1 MFRKIIFGSL
11 LLLFV
16 NHYTYS
22 QEDVTLKGYFLED
35 SIKIGIGT
43 PYVLTAKYPISVDF
57 IFPDSLYDFSPYELD
72 EKLYYPTKSDSEYSY
87 DSAVYYLTSFE
98 IDSIQFYQMPAFI
111 LKGKDSVILTT
122 QKDSIFLQQ
131 LVSEIPDSV
140 AVEAMPLIE
149 NTTYKKVNFQFN
161 YPYLI
166 IGLVLLFIILII
178 VFVFFGKPIRKWF
191 LLKKM
196 SKAHMAYLDQLDK
209 TIASDKNYEHLIT
222 LWKNYHAKLEG
233 EPYTSYTTK
242 ELLKLAPVKSIET
255 VLRNIDKAIYGKPIT
270 LPISELYQ
278 LKNFSQER
286 FEEKIKEVENG

>member
-11 LLLFV
+11 LLLII
-16 NHYTYS
+16 NHQTYS
-22 QEDVTLKGYFLED
+22 QEDVTIKGYFLED
-35 SIKIGIGT
+35 SIKIGIGS
-43 PYVLTAKYPISVDF
+43 PYVLTAKYPITVDL
-57 IFPDSLYDFSPYELD
+57 IFPDSLYDFSPYELE
-72 EKLYYPTKSDSEYSY
+72 EKLYYPTKSDAEYSY
-87 DSAVYYLTSFE
+87 DSAIYYLSSFE
-98 IDSIQFYQMPAFI
+98 IDSIQYYQMPAFI
-111 LKGKDSVILTT
+111 LKGKDSLVVTS
-122 QKDSIFLQQ
+122 QRDSIFLKQ

-166 IGLVLLFIILII
+166 IGLVVLLIALVII
-178 VFVFFGKPIRKWF
+178 FVFFGKPIRKWF
-191 LLKKM
+191 ILRKMNKK
-196 SKAHMAYLDQLDK
+196 HNEYLDQLER
-209 TIASDKNYEHLIT
+209 TITADKNYEHLIT

-242 ELLKLAPVKSIET
+242 ELLRLAPVKGIET

-270 LPISELYQ
+270 LPVSELYQ

-286 FEEKIKEVENG
+286 FDEKIKEVQNG

>member
-16 NHYTYS
+16 NHFTYS

-35 SIKIGIGT
+35 SIKIGVGT
-43 PYVLTAKYPISVDF
+43 PYVLTAKYPISVDL
-57 IFPDSLYDFSPYELD
+57 IFPDSLYDFSPYELG
-72 EKLYYPTKSDSEYSY
+72 EKLYYPTSSGSEYSY

-98 IDSIQFYQMPAFI
+98 IDSIQYYQMPAFI
-111 LKGKDSVILTT
+111 LKGKDSIVLTAT
-122 QKDSIFLQQ
+122 KDSIFLQQ

-149 NTTYKKVNFQFN
+149 NTTYKKVNFEFN

-166 IGLVLLFIILII
+166 IGIVVLLIILIV

-191 LLKKM
+191 LLRKM
-196 SKAHMAYLDQLDK
+196 NKTHLAYLEQLEK
-209 TIASDKNYEHLIT
+209 TITSDKNYEYLIM

-270 LPISELYQ
+270 LPVSELYQ

-286 FEEKIKEVENG
+286 FEEKIKEVQNG